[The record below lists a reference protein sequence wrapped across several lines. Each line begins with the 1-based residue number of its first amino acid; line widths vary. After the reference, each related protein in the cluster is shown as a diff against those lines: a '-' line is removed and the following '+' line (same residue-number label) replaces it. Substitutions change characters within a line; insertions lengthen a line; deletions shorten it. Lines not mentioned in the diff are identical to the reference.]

1 MFSSYLMIL
10 ILCGYVIEGSLQDLQ
25 EYFYPEHSFSHAD
38 VYQTVAPEDAH
49 YYKAFNVAVSSSD
62 IESAVNN
69 LEGLVKS
76 PGLADDVRAYL
87 LAEQSSY
94 LNRLN
99 RYDEAIES
107 LKNIASLYPQDEEV
121 QIICNAAIGSVMI
134 YGRSGTATYK
144 ASEHDIQNHYESFLN
159 TTDSL
164 HPYIII
170 AHLDYAEYLMSY
182 EQRHDDTESNDLA
195 YDHIKQASSLINQ
208 ALEQRDPRKI
218 KPFSRFRHYYGS
230 LITGQRSRIRH
241 RFRKFNIDQEEVD
254 IKSVNDDVIT
264 LYEYLNNGFISFTAD
279 QAQQF
284 LNDHPAMDIVPLLIE
299 VIKDDSNWH
308 QAIVRALGILT
319 FADPQQAQEI
329 MLEIIEDVTNNPGK
343 EITFHQRSVLYG
355 AVGWLGYTGDNDVL
369 PLLGEMK
376 EPSYWTELGIHE
388 KRREPASL
396 AYGLSH
402 LALYSIAQM
411 GTPESELL
419 FKNPGFIPAIVGEA
433 DVKALHEVIDYRK
446 AGYLNGWPQK
456 GPSKYKV
463 DGCVI
468 TPLPTPRELFIK
480 RVIIIVAILG
490 FLTLCLIV
498 FIFIRYK
505 RKSAR

>member
-38 VYQTVAPEDAH
+38 VYQSVAPEAAH
-49 YYKAFNVAVSSSD
+49 YYKAFNVAVASHD

-241 RFRKFNIDQEEVD
+241 RFRKFNIDQEEVAV
-254 IKSVNDDVIT
+254 KCVNEDVIA
-264 LYEYLNNGFISFTAD
+264 LYEHLNNGFIGYDAD
-279 QAQQF
+279 YARRF
-284 LNDHPAMDIVPLLIE
+284 LDDHPTMDLVPLLLE
-299 VIKDDSNWH
+299 VINDDSSK
-308 QAIVRALGILT
+308 AEEILRALGILT
-319 FADPQQAQEI
+319 FADPAQAEEI
-329 MLEIIEDVTNNPGK
+329 LLGIIANFTSSPEKILDKGQDY
-343 EITFHQRSVLYG
+343 ILYG
-355 AVGWLGYTGDNDVL
+355 AIYWLGYSGNNE
-369 PLLGEMK
+369 LLLLLEKMK
-376 EPSYWTELGIHE
+376 EPEYWINLGIYS
-388 KRREPASL
+388 KGFEPANSS
-396 AYGLSH
+396 YDYH
-402 LALYSIAQM
+402 VTALYSVARM
-411 GTPESELL
+411 GTPESRLL
-419 FKNPGFIPAIVGEA
+419 LEKPGFIPDSLEKDHGATLREIVKVRE
-433 DVKALHEVIDYRK
+433 
-446 AGYLNGWPQK
+446 AGYLTGWPHK

-468 TPLPTPRELFIK
+468 TLLPTPRELFIK
-480 RVIIIVAILG
+480 RVIIIVAVLG
-490 FLTLCLIV
+490 FLTLCLII
-498 FIFIRYK
+498 FIFIRHK